1 VKLAVSIVA
10 YGFIA
15 LFIIT
20 LLSALLTRS
29 QGGNDKTG
37 DRS

>member
-15 LFIIT
+15 LAFVT
-20 LLSALLTRS
+20 WLSALVTRG

-37 DRS
+37 DQS